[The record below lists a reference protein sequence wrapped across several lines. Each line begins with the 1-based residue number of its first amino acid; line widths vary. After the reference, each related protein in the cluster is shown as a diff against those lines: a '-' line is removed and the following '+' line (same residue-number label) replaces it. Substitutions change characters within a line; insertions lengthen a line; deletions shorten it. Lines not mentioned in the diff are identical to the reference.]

1 MSKEEEYKRIL
12 ERIKYLIENTVGINP
27 LLFKIHRLIE
37 GVLEWTTL
45 LLLVR

>member
-12 ERIKYLIENTVGINP
+12 KRIKYLIENTVGVNP

-37 GVLEWTTL
+37 GVLE
-45 LLLVR
+45 

>member
-12 ERIKYLIENTVGINP
+12 ERIKYMIENTLGTNP

-37 GVLEWTTL
+37 SVLK
-45 LLLVR
+45 